1 MNSSYALE
9 EPHDREMHEEKDV
22 NRRWDDSG
30 LVSMN
35 QEVKQ
40 KIITGTGSDQ
50 HILSANERNIIST
63 AQAISRE
70 QYKEWIPILK
80 KLTIGTCVLSGE
92 YSVNGHRLTQNRS
105 LVCKVMSE

>member
-1 MNSSYALE
+1 MPLE
-9 EPHDREMHEEKDV
+9 GTAIEEMLREGRKYGVGMILLSQYEPRSEAK
-22 NRRWDDSG
+22 N
-30 LVSMN
+30 
-35 QEVKQ
+35 
-40 KIITGTGSDQ
+40 
-50 HILSANERNIIST
+50 ILEQAATSIYFQPNERNIIST